1 MCKFR
6 TLKASEIDVRV
17 GRVVNT
23 QKFTGASLLLYKNA
37 RVDMSILDETIGSM
51 NWQRS
56 HEVING
62 NLYCKVSIWN
72 DAIGE
77 WVSKSDC
84 GVESNTEKEKGE
96 SSDSFKRACVNWGIG
111 RELYSSPSILVPCKV
126 DEKGKVESGLSWK
139 VKEIEYDSDRNISKL
154 VIIETRYGKDGD
166 VVFAFGCEPQ
176 KSPTTNKT
184 KKADNKPTEQIT
196 LEEAKKATFKDKNGK
211 EVLVDSLPNEY
222 LERLIFSQDAKLAYA
237 KKCAS
242 IIYEARN
249 K

>member
-37 RVDMSILDETIGSM
+37 RVDMSILDETIGAM

-72 DAIGE
+72 DVIGE

-111 RELYSSPSILVPCKV
+111 RELYSAPQILVNCKV
-126 DEKGKVESGLSWK
+126 ENGKVESGLGWK
-139 VKEIEYDSDRNISKL
+139 VKEIEYDADRNISKL

-166 VVFAFGCEPQ
+166 IVFTFGCEPQ
-176 KSPTTNKT
+176 KSPTTNET
-184 KKADNKPTEQIT
+184 KKTSKSSEKQIT
-196 LEEAKKATFKDKNGK
+196 LEEAKKATFKNNNGDDI
-211 EVLVDSLPNEY
+211 LVDSLPNEY